1 MQQGGLGPHQPEEP
15 DVVVG
20 ADRAEHVQ
28 REVDLRR
35 APHPP
40 VQRLHLP
47 QRVAVVHVH
56 QDLVG
61 PELGLVRADDVL
73 VPEVLVHVLQ
83 RLQALGE
90 VLVVQLPVEI
100 VAVLLDEA
108 LGADDVETGALLD
121 DPDRGQVCEL
131 LLGDVLPEAASGAP
145 NELEPLADV
154 LAVAADRRGNPALDK
169 GIVVLVDRR
178 LGILNPGIG
187 KSIYRNLGKAIH

>member
-1 MQQGGLGPHQPEEP
+1 M
-15 DVVVG
+15 
-20 ADRAEHVQ
+20 
-28 REVDLRR
+28 
-35 APHPP
+35 
-40 VQRLHLP
+40 
-47 QRVAVVHVH
+47 
-56 QDLVG
+56 
-61 PELGLVRADDVL
+61 
-73 VPEVLVHVLQ
+73 
-83 RLQALGE
+83 
-90 VLVVQLPVEI
+90 
-100 VAVLLDEA
+100 AVLLDEA